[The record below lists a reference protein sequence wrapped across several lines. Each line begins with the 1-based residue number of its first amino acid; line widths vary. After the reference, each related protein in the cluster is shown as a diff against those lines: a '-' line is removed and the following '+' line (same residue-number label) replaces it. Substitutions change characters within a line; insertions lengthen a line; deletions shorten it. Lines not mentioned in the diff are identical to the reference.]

1 MSSISPHSNEY
12 DWKQTGPNRGPD
24 VTLLP
29 AGPDATLAAAS
40 IIKSGGVIAF
50 KTDTFYGLGVDPFNT
65 PAVERLKEIKLRD
78 DGKPILLLISDETEL
93 TRVTLETTLIFEK
106 ASRFFWPGP
115 MTLVTRANPAVP
127 LAITAGTGTIGIRL
141 PGDLTVREL
150 VRQCGGVLT
159 ATSANVAGQPPA
171 MNGGEVLDQFDQR
184 IDLVVDGGEVTVT
197 EPSTV
202 LDITAYPV
210 RLIREGA
217 ISRAAIENV
226 FEVE

>member
-1 MSSISPHSNEY
+1 MTI
-12 DWKQTGPNRGPD
+12 
-24 VTLLP
+24 LP

-50 KTDTFYGLGVDPFNT
+50 KTDTFYGLGVDPFNGS
-65 PAVERLKEIKLRD
+65 AVGRLKKIKGRD
-78 DGKPILLLISDETEL
+78 DEKPILLLISDKTEMSQ
-93 TRVTLETTLIFEK
+93 VILETTLIFEK

-115 MTLVTRANPAVP
+115 ITLVTRANPEVP

-141 PGDLTVREL
+141 PADLTVREF
-150 VRQCGGVLT
+150 VRECGGVLT
-159 ATSANVAGQPPA
+159 ATSANLAGQPPA
-171 MNGGEVLDQFDQR
+171 RNASEVLDQFDQL
-184 IDLVVDGGEVTVT
+184 IDLVVDGGEVSVA

-202 LDITAYPV
+202 LDLTTYPV

-217 ISRAAIENV
+217 IRRDAIETV